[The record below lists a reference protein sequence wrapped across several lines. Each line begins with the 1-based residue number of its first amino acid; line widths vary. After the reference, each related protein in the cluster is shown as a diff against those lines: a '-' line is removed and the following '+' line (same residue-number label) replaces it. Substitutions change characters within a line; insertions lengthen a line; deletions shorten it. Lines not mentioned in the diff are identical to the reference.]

1 MKSIT
6 LDHIEDLDKI
16 SKLISKSRRILTLT
30 GAGIS
35 CNAGIP
41 DFRSTTGLYQKVKN
55 ENFNR
60 IVKGQDL
67 FDISLF
73 RHDFTIE
80 IFCKFMESLYSK
92 TILAQPTETHKFIS
106 YLNKHKKLI
115 KCYTQNIDGLER
127 QCNLLTGI
135 ESKNWKD
142 LDVVQ
147 LHGDLNKL
155 SCTTCFQT
163 FEWDNENKAI
173 LRDGEL
179 PECPTCLVKHSE
191 RVQQGK
197 RSSTSSIGFLRPNI
211 VLYGECHPYAEIIA
225 DGLNK
230 DINKNPNILLIF
242 GTSLRVDGVK
252 NLVRQAAKKIH
263 EKDDGIVIFIN
274 NCEVSTSS
282 WDNIIDYQIVSDCD
296 KWVQYLQ
303 TKLPNLFQEPVV
315 KQKTKKTTN
324 KKQNSSTDKNTTTAN
339 ANNNNACDESLYF
352 TPPTTPTKNFKPGD
366 ILSDLDDDENKENI
380 DNNNN
385 NTAINK
391 RKSSPKKNLKNLLSN
406 EIPSPEFSPVHK
418 FAPLELESI
427 QNNNNNNNKNNNNNN
442 NPIPIIYNDVI
453 KAKSSKTAK
462 KRGNKS
468 ISTTTSTKST
478 RVSNSNKRK
487 PLSNITSKT
496 KNSII
501 DSNSNSNSNSK
512 ITKPNTKKI
521 TDSNNNNRRL
531 RRIRVGL
538 SNPVPTLKRA
548 KTA

>member
-41 DFRSTTGLYQKVKN
+41 DFRSSTGLYQRVKN

-127 QCNLLTGI
+127 QCDLLTGI

-179 PECPTCLVKHSE
+179 PECPTCLVKNSE

-263 EKDDGIVIFIN
+263 EKEDGIVIFIN

-282 WDNIIDYQIVSDCD
+282 WDNIIDYQIVTDCD

-303 TKLPNLFQEPVV
+303 TKLPNLFQEPVA
-315 KQKTKKTTN
+315 KQKTKKTTT
-324 KKQNSSTDKNTTTAN
+324 KKKIVSSNNTTTATN
-339 ANNNNACDESLYF
+339 TCDESLYF

-380 DNNNN
+380 DNT
-385 NTAINK
+385 NTNE
-391 RKSSPKKNLKNLLSN
+391 RKSSPKRNLKELLSY
-406 EIPSPEFSPVHK
+406 EIPSPEFSPVHE
-418 FAPLELESI
+418 FAPLELENI
-427 QNNNNNNNKNNNNNN
+427 QNG
-442 NPIPIIYNDVI
+442 NPIPIVYKD
-453 KAKSSKTAK
+453 ATKTKNGKIPRRVK
-462 KRGNKS
+462 K
-468 ISTTTSTKST
+468 STTSSTT
-478 RVSNSNKRK
+478 VSNVKRK

-501 DSNSNSNSNSK
+501 DSKSNSK
-512 ITKPNTKKI
+512 IAKTKIEKL
-521 TDSNNNNRRL
+521 TDLNNNNRRL

-538 SNPVPTLKRA
+538 SNPVPSLKRA
-548 KTA
+548 RTA